1 MQSQEGV
8 TLAAAQHFFTLL
20 LVFESLQQQ
29 YFKMRYQRSNGQL
42 EQLNMCIACWSYIL
56 KVMEQMDTSQ
66 LPKKRINVA
75 KFWVVPL

>member
-29 YFKMRYQRSNGQL
+29 YFKMQRSNGQL
-42 EQLNMCIACWSYIL
+42 EQLNMCIACYIL
-56 KVMEQMDTSQ
+56 EVMEQMDTSQ
-66 LPKKRINVA
+66 EEGMRT
-75 KFWVVPL
+75 

>member
-8 TLAAAQHFFTLL
+8 TLAAAQHSHID
-20 LVFESLQQQ
+20 VSLWEQQQ

-56 KVMEQMDTSQ
+56 EVMEQMDMSPEEGMRTWQEFAS
-66 LPKKRINVA
+66 
-75 KFWVVPL
+75 

>member
-29 YFKMRYQRSNGQL
+29 YFKMQRSNGQL

-56 KVMEQMDTSQ
+56 EVMEQMDTNQ
-66 LPKKRINVA
+66 EEGMRT
-75 KFWVVPL
+75 

>member
-8 TLAAAQHFFTLL
+8 TLAAAQH
-20 LVFESLQQQ
+20 SQ

-56 KVMEQMDTSQ
+56 KVMEQMDTSH
-66 LPKKRINVA
+66 KEGMCT
-75 KFWVVPL
+75 

>member
-42 EQLNMCIACWSYIL
+42 EQLNMCIACYIL
-56 KVMEQMDTSQ
+56 EVMEQMDTSQ
-66 LPKKRINVA
+66 EEGMRT
-75 KFWVVPL
+75 

>member
-20 LVFESLQQQ
+20 LVFQSLQQQ

-42 EQLNMCIACWSYIL
+42 EQLNMCNC
-56 KVMEQMDTSQ
+56 V
-66 LPKKRINVA
+66 LPVG
-75 KFWVVPL
+75 VTY